1 MKVDVV
7 GSSTEDLSAIDF
19 QDVKN
24 QREDEDLQI
33 GIKARAYLLE
43 IQDECN
49 PAIIKR
55 FYK

>member
-1 MKVDVV
+1 MIS
-7 GSSTEDLSAIDF
+7 GTEDITTIDF
-19 QDVKN
+19 QDENN
-24 QREDEDLQI
+24 QREDEDVQI

-49 PAIIKR
+49 PAVIKR